1 MNKKAQGTTIGGILV
16 AVFLFSVLVISGFTF
31 YLGSL
36 VDNDVALPAGIN
48 NTNIQKSFNSFESG
62 LNETAEEIDS
72 QKNQVPFIGGAI
84 DFFATG
90 VDSMKTAGAS
100 LGFMKEYVSFART
113 NTKLGEFLPKTF
125 WDMLVAILTIILVFV
140 GLGALWR
147 YNLTR

>member
-36 VDNDVALPAGIN
+36 VDNDVALPDGVN
-48 NTNIQKSFNSFESG
+48 DTNIYASFDRFETNLS
-62 LNETAEEIDS
+62 NTADDIDS
-72 QKNQVPFIGGAI
+72 KKNQVPFIGGAI

-100 LGFMKEYVSFART
+100 IGFVKEYINFARQ
-113 NTKLGEFLPKTF
+113 NTILGTFLPDTF
-125 WDMLVAILTIILVFV
+125 WSMIIAIFTIILVFV

-147 YNLTR
+147 YRLTR